1 MSGIAKKLAFC
12 AACFGAGLAW
22 GLIAEAA
29 EAQGSL
35 SHLLLG
41 Q

>member
-1 MSGIAKKLAFC
+1 VLFRSLVFC
-12 AACFGAGLAW
+12 AASLGAGIAW

-29 EAQGSL
+29 EYQGSL
-35 SHLLLG
+35 THLLLG